1 MFPDQR
7 SDPSLSGAKSGEEL
21 VGINRQHAI
30 RKDAGSQ
37 TAVSLERFVCARAK
51 SFVHPVAG
59 CRFFG
64 TGKGNPLN
72 FELGSN
78 PFIQIEALVFEN
90 DVSPEHGCILVEDS
104 ELIAQ
109 GLPGGMVEESN
120 LALVVLFVIEEPVS
134 TDSLSGN
141 QFDLIDRLDFHP
153 GRALA
158 VTAVVVVLGGNVET
172 ANFHSYSVVQK
183 FETGNSRI
191 GDYCPVTMAK
201 GQKNAISPTRDENF
215 PEWYQQ
221 VVRAA
226 DLAENS
232 EVRGCMV
239 IKPWGYGLWE
249 RIQQQMDRM
258 FKETGHK
265 NAYFPLLIPV
275 SYLEKEATHVEGF
288 ATECAVV
295 THHRLEL
302 QDGKMVPSGE
312 LTEPYV
318 IRPTSETIIGAAFAR
333 WVQSYRDLPLLINQW
348 ANVMRWEMRPRLFL
362 RTAEFL
368 WQEGHTAHET
378 ADEAMEETRLMH
390 RVYEDFLTNHLA
402 VPVIAGEKTEAERFP
417 GALNTF
423 TVEAMVQDRKA
434 IQAGTSHFLGQNFS
448 KAAGIEFEG
457 REGKREFA
465 WTTSWGVSTRMIGTL
480 LMAHSDDDG
489 LVLPPRV
496 APTHVVILP
505 VVPKP
510 EHEESVFGACEELAA
525 RLQELSFHGDN
536 VTVEIDKRDIGGG
549 VKNWEWIKKGVPVR
563 IEIGPRDLEKGSVAV
578 VRRDKG
584 PKDKAFL
591 PTDEAVA
598 GIVDTLQDIQDNLLA
613 RAREFRD
620 SHLVEISSMDEFR
633 KFFTPEN
640 SDKPEIHGGFA
651 LVPWGGTAED
661 EEALQKE
668 LKVTVRCIPDDATL
682 RGEAG
687 TCIYTGKPAEGR
699 VIFAKS
705 Y

>member
-1 MFPDQR
+1 
-7 SDPSLSGAKSGEEL
+7 
-21 VGINRQHAI
+21 
-30 RKDAGSQ
+30 
-37 TAVSLERFVCARAK
+37 
-51 SFVHPVAG
+51 
-59 CRFFG
+59 
-64 TGKGNPLN
+64 
-72 FELGSN
+72 
-78 PFIQIEALVFEN
+78 
-90 DVSPEHGCILVEDS
+90 
-104 ELIAQ
+104 
-109 GLPGGMVEESN
+109 
-120 LALVVLFVIEEPVS
+120 
-134 TDSLSGN
+134 
-141 QFDLIDRLDFHP
+141 
-153 GRALA
+153 
-158 VTAVVVVLGGNVET
+158 
-172 ANFHSYSVVQK
+172 
-183 FETGNSRI
+183 
-191 GDYCPVTMAK
+191 MAK
-201 GQKNAISPTRDENF
+201 GPKNAIQPSREENF

-249 RIQQQMDRM
+249 NIQKQLDKW
-258 FKETGHK
+258 FKDTGHK

-302 QDGKMVPSGE
+302 KDGKMVPSGE

-378 ADEAMEETRLMH
+378 AEEAMVETARMH
-390 RVYEDFLTNHLA
+390 EVYERFLTDHLA

-448 KAAGIEFEG
+448 KAANIEFEG
-457 REGKREFA
+457 RDGREFA
-465 WTTSWGVSTRMIGTL
+465 WTTSWGVSTRLIGTL

-496 APTHVVILP
+496 APTQVVIVP
-505 VVPKP
+505 VTPKP
-510 EHEESVFGACEELAA
+510 EHEEPVFEACDTLA
-525 RLQELSFHGDN
+525 RDLRSKSFHGESI
-536 VTVEIDKRDIGGG
+536 TVEVDRRDLGGG
-549 VKNWEWIKKGVPVR
+549 TKAWEWIKKGVPVR
-563 IEIGPRDLEKGSVAV
+563 IEIGPRDLEKGTVAMT
-578 VRRDKG
+578 RRDRG
-584 PKDKAFL
+584 PKEKEFVPNADVV
-591 PTDEAVA
+591 T
-598 GIVDTLQDIQDNLLA
+598 GIVATLQSIQDNLLA
-613 RAREFRD
+613 RALQFREE
-620 SHLVEISSMDEFR
+620 HTVEIESMDEFR

-640 SDKPEIHGGFA
+640 ADKPEIHGGFA
-651 LVPWGGTAED
+651 LVHWAGGVED

-668 LKVTVRCIPDDATL
+668 LKVTVRCIPKDAEL
-682 RGEAG
+682 RGSSG